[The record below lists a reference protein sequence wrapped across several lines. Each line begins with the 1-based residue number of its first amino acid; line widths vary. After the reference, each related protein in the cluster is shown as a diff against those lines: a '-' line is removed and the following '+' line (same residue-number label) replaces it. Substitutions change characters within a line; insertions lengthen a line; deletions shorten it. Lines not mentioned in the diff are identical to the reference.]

1 MKSSNLK
8 KNIHFLFEDM
18 SIKYAINKLSS
29 LKEKYC
35 IVLDRKYSFKGTITD
50 GDVRRGLLKGLTI
63 KDEIKSFSKKK
74 NFVTYKE
81 LSQKKINL
89 ILKKKDIN
97 FLPLLDTKKQV
108 LDIYTKKK
116 IESLDL
122 DITMLIMAGGK
133 GMRLRPL
140 TNKIPKPMLLV
151 NNRPLIENII
161 VNAKKKGI
169 SNFIISIN
177 YLGNKIKKYLKNG
190 KKFGVKIKYLKET
203 KPLGTAGS
211 LSLIKNFDK
220 TIILSNADIISDIDY
235 YEMLNYHNKKKSMLT
250 VSAKIIRNTIN
261 YGNLITKGSR
271 ISNIVEKPIKDL
283 KINAGIYVISPKI
296 KKFLKKNTYQD
307 MTNLIN
313 LLLKQKCKVEIFPLH
328 ETWTDYG
335 LRKNIIKH
343 QV

>member
-18 SIKYAINKLSS
+18 SIKYAINKLSL
-29 LKEKYC
+29 LKERYC
-35 IVLDRKYSFKGTITD
+35 IILDRKYSFKGTITD

-89 ILKKKDIN
+89 ILKKKDIS

-108 LDIYTKKK
+108 LDIYTKKRV
-116 IESLDL
+116 ESLNL

-140 TNKIPKPMLLV
+140 TNKIPKPLLLV

-169 SNFIISIN
+169 TNFIISVN

-190 KKFGVKIKYLKET
+190 KKLGVKIKYLNEK

-211 LSLIKNFDK
+211 LSLIKNFNK

-235 YEMLNYHNKKKSMLT
+235 YEMLNYHYKKKSMLT

-271 ISNIVEKPIKDL
+271 VLNIVEKPVKDQ
-283 KINAGIYVISPKI
+283 KINAGIYVINPKI
-296 KKFLKKNTYQD
+296 KKFLRKNTYQD
-307 MTNLIN
+307 MTSLIN

>member
-1 MKSSNLK
+1 MRLK
-8 KNIHFLFEDM
+8 VFQ
-18 SIKYAINKLSS
+18 
-29 LKEKYC
+29 
-35 IVLDRKYSFKGTITD
+35 
-50 GDVRRGLLKGLTI
+50 
-63 KDEIKSFSKKK
+63 KKK

-89 ILKKKDIN
+89 ILKKKDIS
-97 FLPLLDTKKQV
+97 FLPLLNKKKQV

-116 IESLDL
+116 IERLSLD
-122 DITMLIMAGGK
+122 ISMLIMAGGK

-151 NNRPLIENII
+151 NSRPLIENII

-177 YLGNKIKKYLKNG
+177 YLGKKIKRYLNDG
-190 KKFGVKIKYLKET
+190 KKLGVKIKYLNER

-211 LSLIKNFDK
+211 LSLLKNFNK

-250 VSAKIIRNTIN
+250 VSAKIIKSTIN

-271 ISNIVEKPIKDL
+271 VTNIVEKPVKDL
-283 KINAGIYVISPKI
+283 KINAGIYVINPKI

-313 LLLKQKCKVEIFPLH
+313 LLLKEKCKVEIFPLH
-328 ETWTDYG
+328 ESWTDYG
-335 LRKNIIKH
+335 LKKNILKH
-343 QV
+343 QS

>member
-1 MKSSNLK
+1 MLN
-8 KNIHFLFEDM
+8 
-18 SIKYAINKLSS
+18 
-29 LKEKYC
+29 
-35 IVLDRKYSFKGTITD
+35 
-50 GDVRRGLLKGLTI
+50 
-63 KDEIKSFSKKK
+63 
-74 NFVTYKE
+74 
-81 LSQKKINL
+81 
-89 ILKKKDIN
+89 
-97 FLPLLDTKKQV
+97 TKKQV

-116 IESLDL
+116 VESLNL

-161 VNAKKKGI
+161 INAKKKGI

-177 YLGNKIKKYLKNG
+177 YLGKKIKEYLNNG
-190 KKFGVKIKYLKET
+190 EKLGVKIKYLNER
-203 KPLGTAGS
+203 KPLGTVGS
-211 LSLIKNFDK
+211 LSLLKNFNK

-235 YEMLNYHNKKKSMLT
+235 YEMLNYHNKKKSILT
-250 VSAKIIRNTIN
+250 VSAKIIKNTIN

-271 ISNIVEKPIKDL
+271 ISNIVEKPVKDL
-283 KINAGIYVISPKI
+283 KINAGIYVINPKI

-307 MTNLIN
+307 MTDLIN

-335 LRKNIIKH
+335 LKKNIIKH
-343 QV
+343 QL